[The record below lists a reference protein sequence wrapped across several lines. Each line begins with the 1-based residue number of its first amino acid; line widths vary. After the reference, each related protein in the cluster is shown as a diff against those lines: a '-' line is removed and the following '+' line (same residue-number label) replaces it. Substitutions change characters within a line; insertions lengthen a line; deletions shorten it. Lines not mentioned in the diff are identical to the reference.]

1 MCCWQYFINND
12 VDSNLHQ
19 IGDVDVG
26 AEATT
31 AAKDVAEAAGV
42 AHGGSLSY
50 YLAAPAAA
58 LLVQLPSSKQLPEVR
73 KE

>member
-1 MCCWQYFINND
+1 MAVFCQHRCGFENASD
-12 VDSNLHQ
+12 RRRRRRT
-19 IGDVDVG
+19 
-26 AEATT
+26 EAK
-31 AAKDVAEAAGV
+31 AKAGV

-73 KE
+73 EE

>member
-1 MCCWQYFINND
+1 

-19 IGDVDVG
+19 IDDVVG

-31 AAKDVAEAAGV
+31 EAKAKAGV

-73 KE
+73 EE